1 MAEIRIRDFDAEMR
15 ETLDKVN
22 KWLVSE
28 EETRQRLE
36 DARIAYENAKADAD
50 QYNDA
55 FIAEVK
61 EYRIGLMSKLGIVE
75 EVVEAHDE
83 EVVEPTVAVEN
94 TTDEIAEQPLI

>member
-1 MAEIRIRDFDAEMR
+1 MAEIVIRNWDAEMR

-36 DARIAYENAKADAD
+36 EARIAYESAKADAD

-83 EVVEPTVAVEN
+83 VVEQPTVEEEI
-94 TTDEIAEQPLI
+94 TTDEIIEQPLI